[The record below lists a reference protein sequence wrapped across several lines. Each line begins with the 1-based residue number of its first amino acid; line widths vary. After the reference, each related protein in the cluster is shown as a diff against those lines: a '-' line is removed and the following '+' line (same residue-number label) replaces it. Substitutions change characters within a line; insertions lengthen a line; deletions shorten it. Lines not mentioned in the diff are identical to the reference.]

1 MLGDFWE
8 TQSHVIAKVCLRDF
22 RLGNSLQGQGNH
34 NQSVPPQWQAGAVLK
49 SWETQ
54 GHTFAR
60 LCRSETFGKSVGV
73 ILRLLC
79 QSMHLRCQVGHLWET
94 QTHSIARVCLRGAR
108 FGNIWEGQSL
118 NIARVCLQDVRLG
131 SFLETQARS
140 IPERVSEMPG

>member
-1 MLGDFWE
+1 MSLPKYAFEISGWE
-8 TQSHVIAKVCLRDF
+8 ILCKVKAIISKVCLPNG
-22 RLGNSLQGQGNH
+22 RLG
-34 NQSVPPQWQAGAVLK
+34 PF
-49 SWETQ
+49 WETQ

-60 LCRSETFGKSVGV
+60 LCLQGAGSETSGKFMAMK
-73 ILRLLC
+73 LRLLC

-94 QTHSIARVCLRGAR
+94 RSHSIARVCLRGAR